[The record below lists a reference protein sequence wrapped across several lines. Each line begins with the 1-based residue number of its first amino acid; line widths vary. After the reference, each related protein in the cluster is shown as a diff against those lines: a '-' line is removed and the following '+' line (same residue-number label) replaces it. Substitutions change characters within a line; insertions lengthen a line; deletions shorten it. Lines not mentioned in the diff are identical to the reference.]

1 MSDLLTTVASFIVAL
16 GVLITV
22 HEFGHFWVAR
32 RSGVKVLRFSVGF
45 GRALWSRRGKTDD
58 TEYVIAALPLGG
70 YVKMLDE
77 REGEV
82 PEEQSHRAF
91 NRQPLRIRSAIVL
104 AGPLFNLAFAILVY
118 WGILMVGEP
127 GLRAEVGTVTPSS
140 PAADAGLLPGDRLL
154 SVDGE
159 VALTW
164 ERATMALLSGALGD
178 QMVRIEVEDADGVK
192 RLREMDASGVAG
204 KGAQV
209 LEQIGINP
217 YLPKAEPVIGK
228 TTADGAARAAGLIEG
243 DRILSAGGEPIES
256 WSEWVKSV
264 HRHPEEDMNIVLRRG
279 DAEMELLLHPGAVVE
294 DGVTIGRIGAYPLVD
309 PAARDRY
316 WVVVS
321 LGPVAALGAAMERTW
336 DMSVLMLRMLWKMAT
351 GKASVENLSGPIT
364 IAQYAGQSASIGLMP
379 FFKFLAVVSISLGVL
394 NLLPVPL
401 LDGGHLFFYLIEA
414 VKGSPVSDRA
424 QLVGQQVGLGLL
436 LGLMGLAFYMDL
448 SRLFG

>member
-1 MSDLLTTVASFIVAL
+1 MNELLITVLSFIVAL

-45 GRALWSRRGKTDD
+45 GRALWSRRGKKDG

-82 PEEQSHRAF
+82 PLEQTHRAF
-91 NRQPLRIRSAIVL
+91 NRQPLRIRTAIVL

-118 WGILMVGEP
+118 WVILMVGEP
-127 GLRAEVGTVTPSS
+127 GLRAQVGEVATDS
-140 PAADAGLLPGDRLL
+140 PAAHAGLQVGDRLL

-159 VALTW
+159 PALTW
-164 ERATMALLSGALGD
+164 ERATMVLLSGALGEHT
-178 QMVRIEVEDADGVK
+178 VRVEVEDAQGIRQV
-192 RLREMDASGVAG
+192 RAMDVAGVAD

-209 LEQIGINP
+209 LDQIGITP
-217 YLPKAEPVIGK
+217 FIPKAEPIIGK
-228 TTADGAARAAGLIEG
+228 TTADGAARAAGLQEG
-243 DRILSAGGEPIES
+243 DRVLSADGQPVGS
-256 WSEWVKSV
+256 WSDWVDIV
-264 HRHPEEDMNIVLRRG
+264 HDHPEVDMAVRIQRGEVEMTLILRP
-279 DAEMELLLHPGAVVE
+279 DAVVE
-294 DGVTIGRIGAYPLVD
+294 DGKTIGRIGAYGLVD
-309 PAARDRY
+309 KEARDRY
-316 WVVVS
+316 WVVQS
-321 LGPVAALGAAMERTW
+321 MGPIDAFGRALERTW
-336 DMSVLMLRMLWKMAT
+336 DMSALMLRMLWKMAM

-394 NLLPVPL
+394 NLLPIPL

-414 VKGSPVSDRA
+414 VKGTPVSEKA
-424 QLVGQQVGLGLL
+424 QLVGQQVGLGVL